1 MNSQFHI
8 SFPLIIFWFLQSQE
22 GRQKAL
28 KRSDVMIMD
37 TVVLEATCIPDLIG
51 YPEVPT
57 SLVKHPSRTVM
68 IKEFKHN
75 VTFRDIEEALAFCI
89 SNITGI
95 FFGSSSSVAY
105 VEFEVICFYWNKFPC
120 FPLLSS
126 SNDQSC
132 SLTS

>member
-1 MNSQFHI
+1 M
-8 SFPLIIFWFLQSQE
+8 QSKK

-28 KRSDVMIMD
+28 EWSDVVIKNI
-37 TVVLEATCIPDLIG
+37 VVVEATFPPKGRERMCIPDLIG

-68 IKEFKHN
+68 IKELKHN
-75 VTFRDIEEALAFCI
+75 VSFHDIEEALAFCR

-105 VEFEVICFYWNKFPC
+105 VEFEVICF
-120 FPLLSS
+120 
-126 SNDQSC
+126 
-132 SLTS
+132 